1 MRNIGLKFTFPLM
14 FWYQLYWLYMI
25 WEVFP
30 PLFSE
35 RVCIKLCIS
44 FLNAWK
50 NSQCGHLGLIF
61 VCFHRKVLVYGFSF
75 FDIELFIFS
84 CSYWVILVNCIS
96 CELDLEAFSDF
107 ISTFWRDYSIRSFQ
121 LFWVNTKERNCGII

>member
-1 MRNIGLKFTFPLM
+1 MRNTGLKFTFPLM
-14 FWYQLYWLYMI
+14 SLSGFWYQLYWLYMI

-30 PLFSE
+30 PLFTE

-61 VCFHRKVLVYGFSF
+61 VCFRRKVLVYGFSF
-75 FDIELFIFS
+75 FNKYRVIHIFLFLLSHFGELYFLWTRS
-84 CSYWVILVNCIS
+84 
-96 CELDLEAFSDF
+96 
-107 ISTFWRDYSIRSFQ
+107 RSFLRLHFNFLER
-121 LFWVNTKERNCGII
+121 LFHMQFSTLSS